1 MLFKKITKYIR
12 ITAMQ
17 IPIPKTEKDS
27 VYIKITK
34 SNISPKIFYYI
45 KDFMNKILGKKRKYW

>member
-1 MLFKKITKYIR
+1 
-12 ITAMQ
+12 MQ
-17 IPIPKTEKDS
+17 IPIPKTEKDA